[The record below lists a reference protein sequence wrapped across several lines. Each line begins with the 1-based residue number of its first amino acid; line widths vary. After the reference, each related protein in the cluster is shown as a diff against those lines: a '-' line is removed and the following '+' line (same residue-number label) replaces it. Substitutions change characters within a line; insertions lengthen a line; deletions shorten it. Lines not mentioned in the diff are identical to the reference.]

1 MPHAA
6 IKHREAM
13 MFQGLM
19 ALVCSLY
26 LALIASLLLLNCGYI
41 DLKVAGLNLLCLCFY
56 RNPSV

>member
-6 IKHREAM
+6 IKHREAIKT
-13 MFQGLM
+13 QGLM

-41 DLKVAGLNLLCLCFY
+41 DLGSWVGFDLMILL
-56 RNPSV
+56 